1 MSRTCP
7 RFLRSEV
14 EKCQGHIERMS
25 DAPIE
30 NVKRPRPR
38 FYLAAVAPP
47 SHRRRTGVYGY
58 VEEQPDDGSEN
69 PPRGGSITGDIP
81 DYIEGGGPWQ
91 EDQSGHR
98 EDPTV
103 AEGTFDPVGDQPQKH
118 DRKTGTD
125 PQEDQKQ
132 TTHPISSL

>member
-1 MSRTCP
+1 
-7 RFLRSEV
+7 
-14 EKCQGHIERMS
+14 MS

-30 NVKRPRPR
+30 NVKRPRSR

-47 SHRRRTGVYGY
+47 GHRRRAGVDGY

-69 PPRGGSITGDIP
+69 PPRGCGIAGDIP
-81 DYIEGGGPWQ
+81 NHIEGGGPWQ
-91 EDQSGHR
+91 QDQSGHR

-103 AEGTFDPVGDQPQKH
+103 AEGTFDPIGQQPEGH
-118 DRKTGTD
+118 NRETRTD
-125 PQEDQKQ
+125 PQEYQKQ